1 MCKGLCGLFSLLFL
15 LSGLPGASGEVTLSP
30 KEQAIALSLSQEVL
44 LIQSRQD
51 LTLLSKEIE
60 LTKNQLAETQTND
73 TQRYNELSKR
83 LDEKEASYNLL
94 MIKLAELSKSV
105 ETSEQHYKQAE
116 NELTIDRW
124 IIIGETVLIAGY
136 ITGKFFK
143 VW

>member
-1 MCKGLCGLFSLLFL
+1 M
-15 LSGLPGASGEVTLSP
+15 
-30 KEQAIALSLSQEVL
+30 
-44 LIQSRQD
+44 
-51 LTLLSKEIE
+51 LSKEIE